1 MKKMNE
7 NYNLWN
13 NLTFKTTSYRKNFD
27 FISKNENFITEY
39 DGIISET
46 RIDEKKPP
54 IQIGEYQISVWNV
67 KFAKEFNQN
76 LLNNIKE
83 YEHEDTYKEL
93 NYLLNNN
100 LISLKN
106 VNKLVLLHTFIIH
119 PDFRKKGVTQEFI
132 EFLYRDFIYGN
143 INNQLLALVKPIQNN
158 NIDFNFFWNERNIMV
173 RQSFDKPNI
182 YETISARNYY
192 GLDEFIEIRDDEIS
206 EYKLFNIAKKCGF
219 ERVNESHIFKLNS
232 KIIMKRLKD
241 KMLEFNKLDDDLINF
256 L

>member
-1 MKKMNE
+1 MKMNK

-27 FISKNENFITEY
+27 FIDKNENFITEY

-54 IQIGEYQISVWNV
+54 IQIGEYQFSVWNV

-76 LLNNIKE
+76 LLNNFE
-83 YEHEDTYKEL
+83 HYEHENTYDEL

-100 LISLKN
+100 IISLNN
-106 VNKLVLLHTFIIH
+106 VNKLILLHTLIVH
-119 PDFRKKGVTQEFI
+119 PDYRKRGVTQEFT
-132 EFLYRDFIYGN
+132 EFLYRDFIYDD

-158 NIDFNFFWNERNIMV
+158 NIDFNFFWNERNIIV
-173 RQSFDKPNI
+173 RQSFNNPKL
-182 YETISARNYY
+182 YENISARNYY
-192 GLDEFIEIRDDEIS
+192 NLDEFIEKNDDEIS
-206 EYKLFNIAKKCGF
+206 EYKLYNVAKKCGF
-219 ERVNESHIFKLNS
+219 ERLDESHIFRLNS
-232 KIIMKRLKD
+232 KTIMKRLKD
-241 KMLEFNKLDDDLINF
+241 KMLEFNRFDDDIINF